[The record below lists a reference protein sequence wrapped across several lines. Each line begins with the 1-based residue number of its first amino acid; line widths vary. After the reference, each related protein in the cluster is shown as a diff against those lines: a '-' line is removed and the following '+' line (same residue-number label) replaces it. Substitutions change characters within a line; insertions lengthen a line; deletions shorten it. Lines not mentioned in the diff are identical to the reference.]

1 MEIPFQSLLRIL
13 IPHFS
18 LSHSTLLEGG
28 RESRERK
35 GGREVNK
42 FKKILL
48 LSIHISFSFSL
59 LYIHLKFSLS
69 SLVQDTQDLLKLIST
84 NLQATSSTVY
94 ISLSIQGHSIK

>member
-1 MEIPFQSLLRIL
+1 MEIPFRSLLRIL

-18 LSHSTLLEGG
+18 LSLSHSTLLEGG
-28 RESRERK
+28 RERE

-42 FKKILL
+42 FKKNLL

-59 LYIHLKFSLS
+59 LYIHLNFSLS
-69 SLVQDTQDLLKLIST
+69 SLVQDRQDLLKLIST

-94 ISLSIQGHSIK
+94 ISLSIQEHSIK